1 MKLDKIP
8 VRRFQVE
15 LKHRPPDDAT
25 GEREEM
31 IGEIQIEVPRLAN
44 FDWEKRWCALCVWNL
59 LSSEEAKQQ
68 KVNQAFIFTAGYSD
82 IIMRLEIN
90 PFQDE
95 EVRILKPPEQAAHD
109 AWHRAVTKKFS
120 QLYGAK
126 LDEWLKYQNSQ
137 QSKNCKT
144 T

>member
-1 MKLDKIP
+1 MKLDEIP

-15 LKHRPPDDAT
+15 LKHRPPDDAI
-25 GEREEM
+25 GEREEL

-44 FDWEKRWCALCVWNL
+44 SDWEKRWCALCVWNL

-95 EVRILKPPEQAAHD
+95 AVRILKPPDQATHD

-126 LDEWLKYQNSQ
+126 LNEWLKLQNQKLKQ
-137 QSKNCKT
+137 Q
-144 T
+144 